1 MIRIR
6 KCRRNRRPK
15 WIWAALMPRQPGLR
29 PPRMLLL
36 MLHQMAQMRLVQAQV
51 HPLPDLQES
60 TLRALIQAATH
71 QAARQAPQQQ
81 EKEMAADQEVVRV
94 VGRAG
99 GQVEMAQVA
108 EAGAVEK
115 HHKIGNDTIKGGT
128 LFLTQYKSQCN
139 NV

>member
-36 MLHQMAQMRLVQAQV
+36 MLPRMVQVRLVQVRV
-51 HPLPDLQES
+51 HLLPDRQES
-60 TLRALIQAATH
+60 MPQALIQAATH
-71 QAARQAPQQQ
+71 QAAQQAPQQQ
-81 EKEMAADQEVVRV
+81 EKEMAADQEAARV
-94 VGRAG
+94 AGQAG

-115 HHKIGNDTIKGGT
+115 HHKIGNDTIKSGT

-139 NV
+139 NG

>member
-36 MLHQMAQMRLVQAQV
+36 MLHQMVQTQLVQAQV
-51 HPLPDLQES
+51 HPLPDRQEA
-60 TLRALIQAATH
+60 TRRAD
-71 QAARQAPQQQ
+71 RQAPQQQ